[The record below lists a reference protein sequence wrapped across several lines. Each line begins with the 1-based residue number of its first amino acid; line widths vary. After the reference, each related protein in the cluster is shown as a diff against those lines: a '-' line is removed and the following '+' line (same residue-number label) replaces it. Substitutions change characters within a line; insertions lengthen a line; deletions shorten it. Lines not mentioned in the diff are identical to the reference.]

1 MTLYP
6 LAPCMPKRN
15 SFRWTYECEEAF
27 LEIKRKLANAS
38 ILAFLQ
44 MGVPFTL
51 DNDASDSGLG
61 AVLYPVQSGKERVI
75 TFAARA
81 LSNAGRNYSTT
92 QKELLALVW
101 ALQ

>member
-1 MTLYP
+1 
-6 LAPCMPKRN
+6 
-15 SFRWTYECEEAF
+15 
-27 LEIKRKLANAS
+27 
-38 ILAFLQ
+38 

-61 AVLYPVQSGKERVI
+61 AVLYLVQSGKERVI

-81 LSNAGRNYSTT
+81 LSNAERNYSTT

-101 ALQ
+101 AMELFETFLYG

>member
-1 MTLYP
+1 
-6 LAPCMPKRN
+6 
-15 SFRWTYECEEAF
+15 
-27 LEIKRKLANAS
+27 
-38 ILAFLQ
+38 

-81 LSNAGRNYSTT
+81 LSNAERNYSTI
-92 QKELLALVW
+92 QKELLGLVW
-101 ALQ
+101 ATEHFETFLYG